1 MTYPIVFVPGLLC
14 TQALYA
20 PQIAILSAKTE
31 CIVADHTRHDSMRAI
46 VDSILDAAPERFYLV
61 GLSMGGY
68 IALEMAEHAPERME
82 KLVLMDTSARDERPE
97 QTASRRVLMTVARE
111 QGMDP
116 VIDRLLPLFIK
127 ESRLSDKALTAI
139 VAQMA
144 RDTGVDAFI
153 RQETA
158 IIGRKDAR
166 PDLADITCPTLVVC
180 GDADKLTPPELSEEI
195 AAGIANARLEF
206 IAGSGHMTTLE
217 KPEAVTALLTEFL
230 RLQ

>member
-1 MTYPIVFVPGLLC
+1 MIRL
-14 TQALYA
+14 
-20 PQIAILSAKTE
+20 
-31 CIVADHTRHDSMRAI
+31 RAI

-153 RQETA
+153 RQGNGDHRPKGRPSGPGGHHMSDAGSLRRRRQTDSA
-158 IIGRKDAR
+158 GIIGRNRRRHCQRPAR
-166 PDLADITCPTLVVC
+166 VHRRQRPYDDTR
-180 GDADKLTPPELSEEI
+180 K
-195 AAGIANARLEF
+195 
-206 IAGSGHMTTLE
+206 AGSGT
-217 KPEAVTALLTEFL
+217 PRLLTEFL